1 MKQIMFIFI
10 LFSFLWSDEK
20 DTDVNHM
27 IVKYKGQTIDCLI
40 DSMGFEY
47 IYYTPKDSVEMD
59 SIKLKDIYYIF
70 KIKNIVVF
78 YI

>member
-20 DTDVNHM
+20 DIDVNHM

-59 SIKLKDIYYIF
+59 SLKLKDIYS
-70 KIKNIVVF
+70 V
-78 YI
+78 